1 MIEPLLMIAM
11 TFFMRLLFVARPY
24 VGVRLTVLPA
34 EKFNQSLPL
43 VIDGKNE
50 QIAIFA
56 GVDAKG

>member
-1 MIEPLLMIAM
+1 MIAM